1 MIAKKEEEAR
11 ERVSRE
17 LLQHQW
23 EAEQSKL
30 LGGRGMAYRRSMSQ
44 MELNSRRGKCAS
56 VTAGIKY
63 SSGTPGTT
71 YSSGTP
77 GATYSSGTPGSGAS
91 GGTPTRRVE
100 DDDGGSVMGETQA
113 LKRQVTSARSSKP
126 LAKEESNV

>member
-63 SSGTPGTT
+63 SSGTPG
-71 YSSGTP
+71 
-77 GATYSSGTPGSGAS
+77 ATYSSGTPGSGAS